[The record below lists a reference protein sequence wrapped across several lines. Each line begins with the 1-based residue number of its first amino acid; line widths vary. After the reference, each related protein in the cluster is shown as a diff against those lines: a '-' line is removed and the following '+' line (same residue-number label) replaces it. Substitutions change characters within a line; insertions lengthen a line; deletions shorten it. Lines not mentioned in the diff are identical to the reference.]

1 MRYST
6 KNVRWIYEGMIL
18 VRIVAQENTY
28 CDRLKVVAK
37 KLFRNT
43 TTKIKQLI
51 LKFLMI
57 NTSTVVQG

>member
-1 MRYST
+1 MKDGST
-6 KNVRWIYEGMIL
+6 RGMIQF
-18 VRIVAQENTY
+18 RIVAQENTY

-51 LKFLMI
+51 LNLLTI